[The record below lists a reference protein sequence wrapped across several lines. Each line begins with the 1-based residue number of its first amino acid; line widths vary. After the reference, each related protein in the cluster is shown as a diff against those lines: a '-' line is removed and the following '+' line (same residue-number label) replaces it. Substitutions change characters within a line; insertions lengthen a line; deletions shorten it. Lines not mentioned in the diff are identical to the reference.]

1 MRKKL
6 NFVLLWLV
14 DILGILRGRT
24 IPFRKLGEA
33 LENGVGFDGS
43 SIPGFV
49 SIEKSDLR
57 MIPDK
62 STFSLLPF
70 YFFNKE
76 VGKFFCDVLTSDGK
90 LFESYSREICRKFE
104 KKLKYKALVA
114 AELEFYLFKKA
125 KGKILPIENGIEHNH
140 YFDIL
145 PGRDLT
151 ESFRMELS
159 EALDFVGLEIE
170 RIHHEVGP
178 SQSEMTFKFSS
189 PLVTSDNILTYKFVV
204 KKVAEKFGW
213 NATFMPKPWYGFAG
227 NGMHIHISLFKGE
240 RNLFFDPNDG
250 ISQTCRYFIG
260 GILEHARALS
270 LIAAPTVNS
279 YKRLVPGY
287 EAPVYITWGW
297 GNRSTLIRIPYYSKL
312 NENSARIEFRCPDPL
327 TNPYLLF
334 PVVIGAGL
342 DGVKRKIEPPAAS
355 EENVYVSKKRF
366 KTLPSSLGEALEE
379 WNNDD
384 ICIKILG
391 KKISEKL
398 VELLEKEWE
407 EYKKRNRKNSKK
419 ITEWEIEKYLYR

>member
-1 MRKKL
+1 
-6 NFVLLWLV
+6 
-14 DILGILRGRT
+14 
-24 IPFRKLGEA
+24 
-33 LENGVGFDGS
+33 
-43 SIPGFV
+43 
-49 SIEKSDLR
+49 
-57 MIPDK
+57 
-62 STFSLLPF
+62 
-70 YFFNKE
+70 
-76 VGKFFCDVLTSDGK
+76 
-90 LFESYSREICRKFE
+90 
-104 KKLKYKALVA
+104 
-114 AELEFYLFKKA
+114 
-125 KGKILPIENGIEHNH
+125 
-140 YFDIL
+140 
-145 PGRDLT
+145 
-151 ESFRMELS
+151 
-159 EALDFVGLEIE
+159 
-170 RIHHEVGP
+170 
-178 SQSEMTFKFSS
+178 
-189 PLVTSDNILTYKFVV
+189 
-204 KKVAEKFGW
+204 
-213 NATFMPKPWYGFAG
+213 
-227 NGMHIHISLFKGE
+227 
-240 RNLFFDPNDG
+240 LFFDPNDG

-366 KTLPSSLGEALEE
+366 KTLPSSLGEALDE

-391 KKISEKL
+391 KEISEKL

-419 ITEWEIEKYLYR
+419 ITKWEIEKYLHR